1 MDGHRQGT
9 FQSQQRSGQLMEES
23 DSTRPRSYLGSSL
36 DCKNPSLEFTMCR
49 PDWPGKEHY

>member
-1 MDGHRQGT
+1 MDGHKQGT

-23 DSTRPRSYLGSSL
+23 DSTWLKSYLGSSL

-49 PDWPGKEHY
+49 PDWPGKEHC